1 MIKSLTVTNH
11 NNVSK
16 KLILSRPDTSGIIVK
31 DISGLGPPKA
41 EINSGALA
49 TTNGIIVNSVR
60 LGSRNIVL
68 SLGMMWAPL
77 IEDSRFL
84 IYELFPIGQ
93 KITLDIETDRR
104 TAQIQGYVE
113 SNEPNIFSNM
123 EDTQISII
131 CPDPCFYAD
140 SGGSTVFSGVKKM
153 FEFPFANESLI
164 EKKLIFGEILLDT
177 RAILNYK
184 GDVSTG
190 TIITIHALG
199 SADNITLYR
208 PETKETFSIDTN
220 VIVTLTGEPLQ
231 TLDDIIIST
240 MPGDRYVLHRRK
252 GVDTNIISSVKRN
265 STWFML
271 IPGTNTF
278 GFMADSGEEN
288 LMVTFA
294 YKNAYGGM

>member
-11 NNVSK
+11 NNVSR
-16 KLILSRPDTSGIIVK
+16 KLILSRPDASGIIVK
-31 DISGLGPPKA
+31 GISGLGPPKA

-49 TTNGIIVNSVR
+49 TANGVIINSVR

-77 IEDSRFL
+77 IEDSRL
-84 IYELFPIGQ
+84 LMYELFPIGRN
-93 KITLDIETDRR
+93 ITLDIETDRR

-113 SNEPNIFSNM
+113 SNEPNIFSSN

-131 CPDPCFYAD
+131 CPDPRFYAE
-140 SGGSTVFSGVKKM
+140 SGGSTVFSGIKKM
-153 FEFPFANESLI
+153 FEFPFSNESLT

-177 RAILNYK
+177 RAILNYR
-184 GDVSTG
+184 GDISSGVL
-190 TIITIHALG
+190 ITIHALG
-199 SADNITLYR
+199 PADNITLYR
-208 PETKETFSIDTN
+208 PNPEETFEIDTN
-220 VIVTLTGEPLQ
+220 VIMTLTGAPLQ
-231 TLDDIIIST
+231 ATDDIIVST
-240 MPGDRYVLHRRK
+240 MPGNRYVLHRRN
-252 GVDTNIISSVKRN
+252 GVDTNIISSVKRD

-271 IPGTNTF
+271 TPGTNIF

>member
-11 NNVSK
+11 NNVTK
-16 KLILSRPDTSGIIVK
+16 KLILSRPETSGIIIK
-31 DISGLGPPKA
+31 GISGLGPPKA
-41 EINSGALA
+41 EISSGALA
-49 TTNGIIVNSVR
+49 TTNGIIVNNVR
-60 LGSRNIVL
+60 IGSRNIVL
-68 SLGMMWAPL
+68 SLAMMWKPL
-77 IEDSRFL
+77 IEDSRLL

-93 KITLDIETDRR
+93 KITLDIESDRR

-113 SNEPNIFSNM
+113 SNEPNIFSDA

-140 SGGSTVFSGVKKM
+140 SGGSTVFSGVKKV
-153 FEFPFANESLI
+153 FEFPFSNDSLN
-164 EKKLIFGEILLDT
+164 EKKINFGEILLDT

-184 GDVSTG
+184 GDVTTG
-190 TIITIHALG
+190 VVITIHALG

-220 VIVTLTGEPLQ
+220 AIVTLTGEPLKA
-231 TLDDIIIST
+231 LDDIVVST
-240 MPGDRYVLHRRK
+240 MPGNRYILHRRN
-252 GVDTNIISSVKRN
+252 GIETNIISSVKRD

-288 LMVTFA
+288 LMVTFS

>member
-31 DISGLGPPKA
+31 EISGLGPPKA

-49 TTNGIIVNSVR
+49 TANGVIVNSVR

-77 IEDSRFL
+77 IEDSRL
-84 IYELFPIGQ
+84 LMYELFPIGQ

-113 SNEPNIFSNM
+113 SNEPNIFSDM

-140 SGGSTVFSGVKKM
+140 SGGSTVFSGVKKV
-153 FEFPFANESLI
+153 FEFPFSNESLS
-164 EKKLIFGEILLDT
+164 EKKIRFGDILFDT

-184 GDVSTG
+184 GDISTG
-190 TIITIHALG
+190 VVITIHALG
-199 SADNITLYR
+199 DVGNVTLFR
-208 PETKETFSIDTN
+208 AESKETFRIN
-220 VIVTLTGEPLQ
+220 VDIIEELTGHSLQ
-231 TLDDIIIST
+231 VYDDIIIST
-240 MPGDRYVLHRRK
+240 VPGNRYVTHRRN
-252 GVDTNIISSVKRN
+252 GIDTNIISAVERD

-271 IPGTNTF
+271 TPGTNIF
-278 GFMADSGEEN
+278 GFITESEKND
-288 LMVTFA
+288 LMITFS